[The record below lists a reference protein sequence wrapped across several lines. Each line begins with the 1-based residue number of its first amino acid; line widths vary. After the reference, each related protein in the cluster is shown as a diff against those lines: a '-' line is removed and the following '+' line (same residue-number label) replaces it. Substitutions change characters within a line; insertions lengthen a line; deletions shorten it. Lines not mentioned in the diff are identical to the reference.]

1 MIEDSRKIEILQWC
15 SQKWEVFNDPFL
27 EHNFTSQELA
37 WLCWF
42 LAAKCR
48 QALKVLQDG

>member
-1 MIEDSRKIEILQWC
+1 MIDDARKIEILLWC
-15 SQKWEVFNDPFL
+15 SQKWEVFSDPFL
-27 EHNFTSQELA
+27 DHEFTSVELA

-48 QALKVLQDG
+48 QAVELMKDI